1 MPTKI
6 RVLTE
11 QTINQ
16 IAAGE
21 VIENPSSVVKELVE
35 NSIDAGATD
44 ICVEIKGGGRQL
56 IRITDNGCG
65 MSRDDALLS
74 LERHATSK
82 IRNVEDIHSLM
93 TMGFRGE
100 AVPSIASISKFSILT
115 CEQGADVGTFVS
127 VDGGKLLSCS
137 AAPRSPGT
145 TIEVKS
151 LFFNVPVRKKFQ
163 KSPAYDIN
171 EILKILT
178 NMALG
183 HPNIKFELISNQE
196 RLLTAYEPHGSSF
209 QEKLG
214 SRISSILGADFFS
227 SLVSVEAQ
235 TEDFQLNGF
244 IGLPGFTKQN
254 RTGQYL
260 FINQRGVQNPLVS
273 LSIRNGYGTM
283 LATARHPVYVL
294 HLTIPGDLVDV
305 NVHPQKK
312 EVRLRQEQ
320 VLKDLITRSV
330 ENAFQS
336 NGISAPEEPAYNP
349 LAFNPHA
356 LFETKFTFEPFEH
369 EASTLPMLPE
379 IRTKYD
385 QPFKTSGREEVEPA
399 LFQDQAIPVPSSLK
413 VQTTID
419 GYILVEAA
427 SFCQLTKSPFAT
439 ESVSFGLVDQRAAH
453 SRIIFEKLLD
463 AKLLAIQQL
472 LIPHVYETTPLEAAL
487 IIEQLDFLNSLGIRI
502 HQSGTQT
509 FIIDALPEVFGNT
522 DIHTLITDI
531 VHQMRDLHE
540 LTPLEKEKEKR
551 LSIAASRSAIA
562 KKRRL
567 SLYEAEALVLQLM
580 RCNSPFQ
587 CPKGKPTMVPILADQ
602 LVKYFLR

>member
-44 ICVEIKGGGRQL
+44 ICIEIKGGGRQL

-65 MSRDDALLS
+65 MSKDDAVLS

-82 IRNVEDIHSLM
+82 IKDVEDIHSLM

-115 CEQGADVGTFVS
+115 CEQGADCGTFVS
-127 VDGGKLLSCS
+127 VDGGQLLECS
-137 AAPRSPGT
+137 PAPRSPGT

-163 KSPAYDIN
+163 KSPTHDVN
-171 EILKILT
+171 EILKMLT
-178 NMALG
+178 TIALG
-183 HPNIKFELISNQE
+183 HPHIKFELISNQE
-196 RLLTAYEPHGSSF
+196 KLLTAYEPHGSTF

-214 SRISSILGADFFS
+214 SRISSILGSDFFS
-227 SLVSVEAQ
+227 SLVSIEAQ

-260 FINQRGVQNPLVS
+260 FINQRGVQSQLVS
-273 LSIRNGYGTM
+273 FSVRNGYGTM
-283 LATARHPVYVL
+283 LAQARHPVYVL

-320 VLKDLITRSV
+320 ILKDLITRSV

-336 NGISAPEEPAYNP
+336 SGISAPEEPSYNP

-369 EASTLPMLPE
+369 EPSVLPALPDT
-379 IRTKYD
+379 RTKPGQSSRASKEEI
-385 QPFKTSGREEVEPA
+385 QPVFFKTPV
-399 LFQDQAIPVPSSLK
+399 IPVHPNLK
-413 VQTTID
+413 IQTTID
-419 GYILVEAA
+419 GYILIEAA
-427 SFCQLTKSPFAT
+427 SFCQLKKAPFAT
-439 ESVSFGLVDQRAAH
+439 ENVSFGLVDQRAAH
-453 SRIIFEKLLD
+453 SRIIFEKLLNT
-463 AKLLAIQQL
+463 KLLALQTL
-472 LIPHVYETTPLEAAL
+472 LIPHVYETTPLEAAF

-502 HQSGTQT
+502 HQSGAQA

-522 DIHTLITDI
+522 DIHALITDI
-531 VHQMRDLHE
+531 VHQMRDFHE
-540 LTPLEKEKEKR
+540 LNPLEKEKERR
-551 LSIAASRSAIA
+551 LSIAASRAAIA
-562 KKRRL
+562 RNRRL
-567 SLYEAEALVLQLM
+567 SLGEAESLLNQLM
-580 RCNSPFQ
+580 DCAHPFQ
-587 CPKGKPTMVPILADQ
+587 CPKGKPTMAPILTDQ
-602 LVKYFLR
+602 LAKHFLR